1 MENKKFLN
9 AEDVASYMDISMSMA
24 YRIIRNLNKE
34 LAAQGFI
41 TVAGRVS
48 RVFFEEKIYGAANG

>member
-9 AEDVASYMDISMSMA
+9 AEDVASYMDISISMA

-41 TVAGRVS
+41 TVTGRVS
-48 RVFFEEKIYGAANG
+48 RVFFEEKIYGVANG

>member
-9 AEDVASYMDISMSMA
+9 AEDVASYMDISISMA

-48 RVFFEEKIYGAANG
+48 RVFFEEKIYGVANG

>member
-9 AEDVASYMDISMSMA
+9 AADISAYMDISVSMA

-34 LAAQGFI
+34 LAAKGYI

-48 RVFFEEKIYGAANG
+48 RAFFEKKVYGLNG

>member
-1 MENKKFLN
+1 METKKFLN

-48 RVFFEEKIYGAANG
+48 RVFFEEKIYGVANG

>member
-1 MENKKFLN
+1 MENKRFLN

-48 RVFFEEKIYGAANG
+48 RVFFEEKTYGSANG

>member
-1 MENKKFLN
+1 METKKFLN

-48 RVFFEEKIYGAANG
+48 RVFFEEKIYGATNR

>member
-48 RVFFEEKIYGAANG
+48 RIFFEEKTYGSANG

>member
-24 YRIIRNLNKE
+24 YRIIRTLNKE

-48 RVFFEEKIYGAANG
+48 RVFFEQKIYGLANG

>member
-48 RVFFEEKIYGAANG
+48 RVFFEEKIYGATNR